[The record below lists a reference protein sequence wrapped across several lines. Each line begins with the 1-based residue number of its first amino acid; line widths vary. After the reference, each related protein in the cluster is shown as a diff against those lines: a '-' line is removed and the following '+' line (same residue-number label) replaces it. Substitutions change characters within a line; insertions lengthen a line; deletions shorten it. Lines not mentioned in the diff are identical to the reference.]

1 MGGFFK
7 AMAAKKASKSK
18 KITSSVAKTDDGTI
32 QINITLPSDVV
43 EAERKKVVKES
54 AKTANV
60 SGFRKGK
67 APLSKVEEQIP
78 EKDMRVQIVNSIAPS
93 AFGQA
98 ISDNKIQ
105 PAIYPRIEILQA
117 EKGEPWELRAT
128 TCEMPEIKLGN
139 YKKEIKGELSAQ
151 SIWTPEKGKKGKEE
165 KKEMSQMDK
174 EQIVINVLVKTTTIK
189 IPNILVEAEVSES
202 LSQLLDKLD
211 KLGLTLDSYL
221 ESIGKTPTELREE
234 YEQRAKDSLTMTL
247 ALNKIVEE
255 EDIQVTDEEVES
267 ALNVATTDPNAAPGG
282 TDEEKK
288 RVIASILKR
297 RKALDSLTKLN

>member
-1 MGGFFK
+1 
-7 AMAAKKASKSK
+7 MAAKKATKTI
-18 KITSSVAKTDDGTI
+18 KITSSVARTDDGTI
-32 QINITLPSDVV
+32 QINITLPKEMV
-43 EAERKKVVKES
+43 EAEKKNVVKE
-54 AKTANV
+54 AIKTTEV
-60 SGFRKGK
+60 PGFRKGK

-78 EKDMRVQIVNSIAPS
+78 EKDMRVQIVNNIAPQ

-117 EKGEPWELRAT
+117 EKGEPWELRAS
-128 TCEMPEIKLGN
+128 TCEMPEIKLGD
-139 YKKEIKGELSAQ
+139 YKKEIKGELSSK
-151 SIWTPEKGKKGKEE
+151 SIWTPEKGKKDKEE

-174 EQIVINVLVKTTTIK
+174 EQVVINVLVKTTTIK
-189 IPNILVEAEVSES
+189 IPNILIEAEVSES

-255 EDIQVTDEEVES
+255 EDIQVTDEEIES
-267 ALNVATTDPNAAPGG
+267 ALNIATTDPNATPGG
-282 TDEEKK
+282 SDEEKK
-288 RVIASILKR
+288 RVIASILRR
-297 RKALDSLTKLN
+297 RKALDSLTNLN